1 MTGYHWRLVRKPQ
14 RWWMIQGLP
23 DCMSSSMSV
32 LIVEDDQA
40 TAAVLSAVLR
50 REAWEFRLA
59 GQFADA
65 WKLLQEQ
72 RFDLLLLDLGLPDG
86 NGTELLR
93 RLRESPA
100 NQLPDPAMSVLI
112 ITSNAELAS
121 RVAGLDLG
129 ADGYVTKPFHP
140 DEVAALIRAMRRR
153 QALGNASLLKHQDIV
168 LDRRS
173 HTVVQ
178 AGQPVQ
184 LSEQEFRVLLALL
197 EARPRVLSRA
207 EILGRQAAA
216 DRDGA
221 GVEVHVH
228 HLRRKLGEDLIR
240 TVRGLGY
247 CIQAESG
254 RPAGAGP

>member
-1 MTGYHWRLVRKPQ
+1 MLV
-14 RWWMIQGLP
+14 L
-23 DCMSSSMSV
+23 V
-32 LIVEDDQA
+32 VEDDPT
-40 TAAVLSAVLR
+40 TAALLSAVMR
-50 REAWEFRLA
+50 REGWDYRHANKFSGAWA
-59 GQFADA
+59 
-65 WKLLQEQ
+65 LLQQEQ
-72 RFDLLLLDLGLPDG
+72 FDLMLLDLNLPDG

-100 NQLPDPAMSVLI
+100 NHLPDPALSVLI

-129 ADGYVTKPFHP
+129 ADGYMTKPFHP

-153 QALGNASLLKHQDIV
+153 TEAGEANHLRHRDIV
-168 LDRRS
+168 LDRRARTAS
-173 HTVVQ
+173 Q
-178 AGQPVQ
+178 AGQPVP
-184 LSEQEFRVLLALL
+184 LSEQEFRVLQALL
-197 EARPRVLSRA
+197 DARPRVLSRA

-228 HLRRKLGEDLIR
+228 HLRRKFGEDLIR

-247 CIQAESG
+247 CVPAEPG
-254 RPAGAGP
+254 RPSRTNS